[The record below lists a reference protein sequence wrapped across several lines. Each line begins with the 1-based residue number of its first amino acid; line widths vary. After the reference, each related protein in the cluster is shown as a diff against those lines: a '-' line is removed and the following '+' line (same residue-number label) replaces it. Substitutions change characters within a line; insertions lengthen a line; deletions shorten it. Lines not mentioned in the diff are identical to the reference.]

1 MRFQGSKCN
10 LICTLLHHFDSCT
23 TWSCTKNGTQKNT
36 SSMSYI
42 LLASRT
48 FSIIHFERLQWANY
62 YNFWTWMSECFGH
75 FFWGGFPYNHH
86 HFGVT
91 NWLRLDPENSSDP
104 KRLAPLGHNAART
117 IAWYGQK
124 SSTGRLQRHGL
135 VMSQSYLAP
144 VEDMIHRVPYDS
156 WFKLVVLKR
165 ICTGG

>member
-10 LICTLLHHFDSCT
+10 LIRTLLHHFDSCT
-23 TWSCTKNGTQKNT
+23 TWSCTKNGTQQNT

-42 LLASRT
+42 LLASKDFNGQIT
-48 FSIIHFERLQWANY
+48 IIPEP
-62 YNFWTWMSECFGH
+62 ECLNASFFFFG
-75 FFWGGFPYNHH
+75 GGFPYNHH

-91 NWLRLDPENSSDP
+91 NWPRLNPENSSDP